1 MLQVEQS
8 AREELQTTSK
18 NKRTSCTIFFH
29 ERAYTTL
36 EDNYPSKDG
45 PITLRGVLEFTLSAS
60 CLEIDREIERERER
74 EREREERAR
83 RADERSQER
92 STISREKP
100 RFGGGTH
107 CVRVAHRGLLLSKAI
122 SKAYHCARIYLRVHP
137 RVAQNPCRESP
148 AFYYGNIRRARVFS
162 ARSHL
167 SSINTRSQQLVPLS
181 KLPLVILL
189 SFPDT
194 ECA

>member
-74 EREREERAR
+74 ERERSAQGVPTSARKKEARFRAR
-83 RADERSQER
+83 SLASA
-92 STISREKP
+92 
-100 RFGGGTH
+100 
-107 CVRVAHRGLLLSKAI
+107 V
-122 SKAYHCARIYLRVHP
+122 ARIACAWRI
-137 RVAQNPCRESP
+137 AD
-148 AFYYGNIRRARVFS
+148 FY
-162 ARSHL
+162 
-167 SSINTRSQQLVPLS
+167 
-181 KLPLVILL
+181 
-189 SFPDT
+189 FPKQ
-194 ECA
+194 